1 MSDRLRR
8 FNGLDSTPLY
18 HPPLLADR
26 LTPASTVPYVL
37 SVARLEGNKRVDLI
51 VRAMAH
57 VPEPL
62 TLVVV
67 GDGSHRHLI
76 ERAAEEAGV
85 TARVRFA
92 GAVHDDDL
100 VTLYRDAL
108 ALVYVPF
115 DEDYGLATLEA
126 FLAAKPVVTAADSGG
141 TLEFV
146 KDEHQRAGLRSR
158 PAGDRRGAGAA
169 GWGSD
174 ARRPARGGRAVA
186 GPRHHLG
193 HGDRPAGE
201 PWLTPRRSPS

>member
-1 MSDRLRR
+1 
-8 FNGLDSTPLY
+8 
-18 HPPLLADR
+18 
-26 LTPASTVPYVL
+26 VL

-62 TLVVV
+62 TLIVV

-76 ERAAEEAGV
+76 EQAAEEAGV
-85 TARVRFA
+85 MARVRFA
-92 GAVHDDDL
+92 GSVHDNDL
-100 VTLYRDAL
+100 VTLYHDAL

-146 KDEHQRAGLRSR
+146 TDGSNGLVCEADAQAIGAALSR
-158 PAGDRRGAGAA
+158 LAGDRALAARLGEAGRSLA
-169 GWGSD
+169 
-174 ARRPARGGRAVA
+174 
-186 GPRHHLG
+186 LG
-193 HGDRPAGE
+193 ITWDTVIERLVSHG
-201 PWLTPRRSPS
+201 